1 MPGIFNARM
10 MAQCSMAKRCFAFCF
25 LVISLLAS
33 SVTANAQSQEK
44 RVIGL
49 YIHQHWPY
57 KRPYAARTWTLD
69 DWRGWADGLKKIGY
83 NTVMLWPMM
92 ETMPEPLTPS
102 DKAFLNRI
110 GKVVDMLHRDFD
122 MKAYL
127 VICPN
132 IRADNAEAS
141 KATFEKRH
149 YYYCD
154 TMVNPGDPAAL
165 ESLVKWREQLLTPIK
180 NIDGIAIIDS
190 DPGHYIGS
198 TNAEFVGRLRPG
210 IELIYWMHAG
220 WRGWSRFY
228 ETGKL
233 ILGTPEEQLDTLTQ
247 LKAVN
252 PEPWGIAN
260 GLQYAEKLGIANKV
274 ISFNYGF
281 IEAEPSFP
289 MTNFGGRT
297 AYEGAKAQTA
307 RGVMGNA
314 QTHCVQLPNI
324 FAFARGAT
332 GQTLTDDDF
341 RQFAEDLIPGKGT
354 LIVSG
359 WQALAGKDTAE
370 MERIA
375 AELDAVAKDN
385 PQGGRLNGLLFGS
398 PKRFLGDLTK
408 MLRLRAA
415 VYQFSD
421 VMDAGQNQN
430 IKPAFKKMVAAA
442 ETWQKQHGYEN
453 NWYDPKLHAAL
464 RKLNSAPINAV
475 LNITYEAREPYS
487 PGITTAGDQIK
498 ENFRRIETYTPQL
511 LAAMKQTLR
520 EMK

>member
-1 MPGIFNARM
+1 MKF
-10 MAQCSMAKRCFAFCF
+10 FAFC
-25 LVISLLAS
+25 LLAASLLAS
-33 SVTANAQSQEK
+33 TLAAHAQIGDR

-57 KRPYAARTWTLD
+57 HRPYAARTWTLD

-83 NTVMLWPMM
+83 NTVMIWPMM
-92 ETMPEPLTPS
+92 EIMPEPLTPS
-102 DKAFLNRI
+102 DRAFLNRM
-110 GKVVDMLHRDFD
+110 GKVIEMLHRDFD
-122 MKAYL
+122 MKALL

-165 ESLVKWREQLLTPIK
+165 ESLVKWREKLLQPVK
-180 NIDGIAIIDS
+180 NVDGIAIIDS

-198 TNAEFVGRLRPG
+198 PNSEFVHLLAEHRKMLNRVRPG

-220 WRGWSRFY
+220 WQGWSRFY

-233 ILGTPEEQLDTLTQ
+233 KLGTPEEQLDTLSQ

-260 GLQYAEKLGIANKV
+260 GLQYAEKLGIADKV

-297 AYEGAKAQTA
+297 AYEGAKAPTK

-332 GQTLTDDDF
+332 GQTLTDEDF
-341 RQFAEDLIPGKGT
+341 RQFADDLIPGKGT
-354 LIVSG
+354 VILSG
-359 WQALAGKDTAE
+359 WQALAGTDAGA
-370 MERIA
+370 MERVASELEEA
-375 AELDAVAKDN
+375 AKEN
-385 PQGGRLNGLLFGS
+385 PQGGNLKGLLFGD

-415 VYQFSD
+415 IYQFSD
-421 VMDAGQNQN
+421 AADKTENV
-430 IKPAFKKMVAAA
+430 KPALAKLVKAS
-442 ETWQKQHGYEN
+442 ETWQKQHGFEN
-453 NWYDPKLHAAL
+453 NWYDPKLHTAL
-464 RKLNSAPINAV
+464 RKLNAAPINAV
-475 LNITYEAREPYS
+475 LNITYEAREPYAS
-487 PGITTAGDQIK
+487 GVTTPEGQIK
-498 ENFRRIETYTPQL
+498 HNFKVIETYTPQL
-511 LAAMKQTLR
+511 IRAMKQTLK